1 MSQNSDDLATQPTAT
16 ALMERVR
23 EVEVRLASDIGAL
36 ATRLEDQATRLEDQ
50 ASRSEAQTARLEAQ
64 FSALR
69 DQIEI
74 MVQGQISSLREEMK
88 KGFYKL
94 NSRVLSLAEDMLDIR
109 ANEREIL
116 KRLYDPEITEKTP

>member
-1 MSQNSDDLATQPTAT
+1 
-16 ALMERVR
+16 
-23 EVEVRLASDIGAL
+23 
-36 ATRLEDQATRLEDQ
+36 
-50 ASRSEAQTARLEAQ
+50 
-64 FSALR
+64 
-69 DQIEI
+69 
-74 MVQGQISSLREEMK
+74 MK

>member
-1 MSQNSDDLATQPTAT
+1 MSQNSDDLTTQPTAT

-36 ATRLEDQATRLEDQ
+36 ATRLEDQA
-50 ASRSEAQTARLEAQ
+50 SRSEAQTARLE
-64 FSALR
+64 SH
-69 DQIEI
+69 
-74 MVQGQISSLREEMK
+74 ISSLREEMK

>member
-1 MSQNSDDLATQPTAT
+1 MSQNSEDLTTQPTAT

-50 ASRSEAQTARLEAQ
+50 ASRSEAQTARLE
-64 FSALR
+64 S
-69 DQIEI
+69 
-74 MVQGQISSLREEMK
+74 QISSLREEMM